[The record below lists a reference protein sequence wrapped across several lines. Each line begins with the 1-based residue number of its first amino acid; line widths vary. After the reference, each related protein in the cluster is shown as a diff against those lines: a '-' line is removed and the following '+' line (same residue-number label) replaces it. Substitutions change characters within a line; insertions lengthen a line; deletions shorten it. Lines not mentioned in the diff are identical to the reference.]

1 VNGLSLFTGSGIG
14 ELAFKQIIPDYKTVG
29 YVEIDRYCRAI
40 IRARIRDGILDDA
53 PVFDDIREFNRR
65 YASCYAGKVDW
76 ISGGFPCQPF
86 SVAGRRAGE
95 ADERNMWP
103 ATRDAISIIRPRYAL
118 LENVP
123 GLLSSGYFGTVV
135 GDLAEIGY
143 DCEWDIIGASDVGAP
158 HRRKRIWI
166 LGYTQQCGFH
176 RKSRRRTRTVAANR
190 HLKLEKRIMAD
201 AAPLKDDQRERR
213 NVVEAA
219 GRRQG
224 SDTAVSIGSEDVPNT
239 ESTER
244 ESASDSRA
252 RGNGFADGGCDWWAT
267 EPDVGGVINGLA

>member
-1 VNGLSLFTGSGIG
+1 MNGLSLFTGSGIG

-29 YVEIDRYCRAI
+29 YVEIDQYCRAI

-65 YASCYAGKVDW
+65 YASFYAGKVDW

-143 DCEWDIIGASDVGAP
+143 DCEFDIIGASDVGAP

-166 LGYTQQCGFH
+166 LGYTKCDGCNGSQDS
-176 RKSRRRTRTVAANR
+176 KSIGEGITEYAEGTNELGEFERAVSLWEEDVLAP
-190 HLKLEKRIMAD
+190 MAD
-201 AAPLKDDQRERR
+201 TQ
-213 NVVEAA
+213 
-219 GRRQG
+219 
-224 SDTAVSIGSEDVPNT
+224 
-239 ESTER
+239 
-244 ESASDSRA
+244 
-252 RGNGFADGGCDWWAT
+252 
-267 EPDVGGVINGLA
+267 